1 MSADKQ
7 IKTLIAIAYQN
18 NGGDPSG
25 AVHGH
30 SAECMKAHWDVKTE
44 NKRNRRMSV

>member
-1 MSADKQ
+1 MCADKQ

-18 NGGDPSG
+18 NGGDTSG

-30 SAECMKAHWDVKTE
+30 SAECMKVHWDVKTE